1 MSDDPVVPEPDADER
16 TGRSSPHAGASG
28 RSAAFVLVTSL
39 AVALAVAVAVL
50 AVLLAGD
57 DGGSERIDEVR
68 QAAGTFGEALLT
80 YDYQDPDAHRDK
92 VLALSTGSFR
102 QEYEEAFDAG
112 LGPMISGAEAVSKGV
127 AKDVY
132 VSELGEADAQ
142 AIVVLDIEIT
152 GIAGPRTLRDFYVR
166 LTFVEVKGEWKVD
179 QVTDLKIDPGA
190 ATTSTTG
197 APESTTTSI

>member
-1 MSDDPVVPEPDADER
+1 MSDDPVVQEDDHRASTPADAH
-16 TGRSSPHAGASG
+16 PGASG

-39 AVALAVAVAVL
+39 AVALAVAVGVL

-57 DGGSERIDEVR
+57 DGGSGRIDEVR
-68 QAAGTFGEALLT
+68 RAAGTFGEALLT
-80 YDYQDPDAHRDK
+80 YDYQDPETHRDT

-112 LGPMISGAEAVSKGV
+112 LGPMISGAEAVSRGV

-142 AIVVLDIEIT
+142 AIVVLDVEIT

-166 LTFVEVKGEWKVD
+166 LTFVEVKGEWRVD

>member
-1 MSDDPVVPEPDADER
+1 MSHDPVVAGGSDDEATPR
-16 TGRSSPHAGASG
+16 YPVDSGSG
-28 RSAAFVLVTSL
+28 RSAALVLVTSL

-50 AVLLAGD
+50 AVLLAAD
-57 DGGSERIDEVR
+57 EGGSDRAEAVR
-68 QAAGTFGEALLT
+68 RAAGTFGEALLT
-80 YDYQDPDAHRDK
+80 YDFHDPEAHRDE

-112 LGPMISGAEAVSKGV
+112 LGPVISDVEAVSKGV

-142 AIVVLDIEIT
+142 AIVVLDVEVT
-152 GIAGPRTLRDFYVR
+152 GIAGPRTLSDFYIR
-166 LTFVEVKGEWKVD
+166 LTFVEVQGEWKVD
-179 QVTDLKIDPGA
+179 QVTDLNFDPGA
-190 ATTSTTG
+190 ASTTTTS